1 MKLNELKNQRQ
12 WINWNYQ
19 ITKGG
24 KKTKVPISYKG
35 YSTGTSSNY
44 KNTWIDYNSLSNK
57 YDGIGVIFTN
67 GLCGIDI
74 DHKDYDDPIAKDI
87 IDTMNTYTELSPSG
101 NGYHILFT
109 VDLNRIPT
117 CINELGKRKLDIKY
131 YQKNPHNQV
140 ECYIDGLTNRFF
152 TFTGNNINDKDICE
166 RTDELLIILNKYMLR
181 DDSTKIDKKII
192 DKIRKSKQAN
202 KFHRLYD
209 LGDKSDYDNDDSSAD
224 MGLCCILAYYT
235 QDFNQID
242 RIFRTSKLMRNK
254 WNREDYRYSTITKAI
269 DMNKDNCENTISELE
284 FITARELQD
293 KELPPTIYYVDS
305 IIPQGL
311 NLICSVPKM
320 GKSWLALDLCLSI
333 CNGKRFLGFNTK
345 QSGCLYL
352 ALEDS
357 YNRLKQRMNKLLPNE
372 SAPNNFIYS
381 IKSNDL
387 KNGFINQLESFID
400 SHSDIKV
407 VIIDTLQKIRSESK
421 SNNAYSHDYK
431 ELSQIKRLADEKGL
445 CVILI
450 HHLKKGITNDP
461 FEKVSGTNGITGV
474 VDTTYVLDKVN
485 RSDEE
490 THLSVVGRDVEY
502 NEYILKFDK
511 ESCKW
516 NLISTVDKYE
526 ESKMRNSYT
535 GNTLVDT
542 IKTLLEDNNN
552 SWSGT
557 IKSINDK
564 HKELYGYYYVPNE
577 IKLRSEIDKI
587 APMLLLFDKIKF
599 TPAEYV
605 NKGKRLQRFE
615 YIN

>member
-1 MKLNELKNQRQ
+1 MTIEELKNQTQ

-19 ITKGG
+19 QTKDN
-24 KKTKVPISYKG
+24 KKTKVPISSKG
-35 YSTGTSSNY
+35 YPTGTSSNY
-44 KNTWIDYNSLSNK
+44 YNTWTSYDNLSNK
-57 YDGIGVIFTN
+57 CDGVGVIFTN

-74 DHKDYDDPIAKDI
+74 DHKDYNDPIAKDI

-101 NGYHILFT
+101 NGYHILFK
-109 VDLNRIPT
+109 VDINKIPT
-117 CINELGKRKLDIKY
+117 YINELGKKKLDKRY
-131 YQKNPHNQV
+131 YQKNPNNQI
-140 ECYIDGLTNRFF
+140 ECYLDGLTNRFF
-152 TFTGNNINDKDICE
+152 TFTGNPINNKDICE
-166 RTDELLIILNKYMLR
+166 RTDELLVILNKYMIR
-181 DDSTKIDKKII
+181 DNKDKKII
-192 DKIRKSKQAN
+192 DKIRKSKQAE

-209 LGDKSDYDNDDSSAD
+209 LGDKSEYNNDDSSAD
-224 MGLCCILAYYT
+224 MGLCCILSYYT
-235 QDFNQID
+235 KDFNQID

-254 WNREDYRYSTITKAI
+254 WLEREDYRYSTITKALEVQI
-269 DMNKDNCENTISELE
+269 DNYENVISELE
-284 FITARELQD
+284 YITAKELQE
-293 KELPPTIYYVDS
+293 KELAPTIYYVDNL
-305 IIPQGL
+305 IPQGL

-333 CNGKRFLGFNTK
+333 CNGKNFLGFNTK

-357 YNRLKQRMNKLLPNE
+357 YNRLKQRMNKLLINE
-372 SAPNNFIYS
+372 LAPNNFIYS

-387 KNGFINQLESFID
+387 KNGFITQLESFID
-400 SHSDIKV
+400 LHSYIKV
-407 VIIDTLQKIRSESK
+407 IIIDTLQKIRSESK

-511 ESCKW
+511 EFCKW
-516 NLISTVDKYE
+516 NMISTVDKYE
-526 ESKMRNSYT
+526 ELQMRNSYT

-557 IKSINDK
+557 IRSINDK
-564 HKELYGYYYVPNE
+564 HKELYGYNYSPNE
-577 IKLRSEIDKI
+577 IKLRNEINKI
-587 APMLLLFDKIKF
+587 APMLMLFDKIKF
-599 TPAEYV
+599 IPAEYV
-605 NKGKRLQRFE
+605 NKGKRLHTFE
-615 YIN
+615 YIK

>member
-1 MKLNELKNQRQ
+1 MEIEKLKNQRQ

-19 ITKGG
+19 LTKDN
-24 KKTKVPISYKG
+24 KKTKVPISYNG
-35 YSTGTSSNY
+35 RPTGTSNNY
-44 KNTWIDYNSLSNK
+44 KHTWTNYDSLSDK

-74 DHKDYDDPIAKDI
+74 DHKDYNDPIAKDI
-87 IDTMNTYTELSPSG
+87 IETMNTYTELSPSG

-109 VDLNRIPT
+109 VNLDRIPT
-117 CINELGKRKLDIKY
+117 FINEMGKRKLDNKY
-131 YQKNPHNQV
+131 YQKNPYNQV

-152 TFTGNNINDKDICE
+152 TFTGNSINDKDICE
-166 RTDELLIILNKYMLR
+166 RTDELLTVLNKYMIR
-181 DDSTKIDKKII
+181 NDMDKKII
-192 DKIRKSKQAN
+192 DKIRKSKHAD
-202 KFHRLYD
+202 KFHKLYD
-209 LGDKSDYDNDDSSAD
+209 SGDKSDYDNDDSSAD
-224 MGLCCILAYYT
+224 MGLVCILAYYT
-235 QDFNQID
+235 KDFNQID
-242 RIFRTSKLMRNK
+242 RIFRTSKLMRDK

-269 DMNKDNCENTISELE
+269 ELQSENCENAISELE
-284 FITARELQD
+284 FITAKELQE
-293 KELPPTIYYVDS
+293 KELAPTIYYVDNF
-305 IIPQGL
+305 IPQGL

-333 CNGKRFLGFNTK
+333 CNGKNFLGFKTK

-357 YNRLKQRMNKLLPNE
+357 YNRLKQRMNKILPNE

-387 KNGFINQLESFID
+387 KNGFITQLESFID

-407 VIIDTLQKIRSESK
+407 IIIDTLQKIRSESK

-431 ELSQIKRLADEKGL
+431 ELSQIKRLADDKGL

-450 HHLKKGITNDP
+450 HHLKKGMTTDP
-461 FEKVSGTNGITGV
+461 FEKVSGTTALTGC
-474 VDTTYVLDKVN
+474 VDTTYVLDKIN

-511 ESCKW
+511 DSCKW

-526 ESKMRNSYT
+526 ESQKKDTYYN
-535 GNTLVDT
+535 NTLADT
-542 IKTLLEDNNN
+542 IKTLIEENNGAWN
-552 SWSGT
+552 GT
-557 IKSINDK
+557 IKSINEK
-564 HKELYGYYYVPNE
+564 HKELYDYKYSDNE
-577 IKLRSEIDKI
+577 RKIREELNEI
-587 APMLLLFDKIKF
+587 APMLLLIDNIKF
-599 TPAEYV
+599 IPCKTPQG
-605 NKGKRLQRFE
+605 GKRLQKF
-615 YIN
+615 IKTTVQQ